1 MTGFISKF
9 SGRLVGVAAVAI
21 LAGCGVTM
29 NGAVIGVPP
38 SIAPGAVLRATD
50 PALGVYQQ
58 SLLGELNQAAATQG
72 GRESQQLQAE
82 FNALTNDHTL
92 IDAEK
97 IDVLRQF
104 GASQISVRQSLL
116 TQLIADVQ
124 SRHHL
129 SAGQRSAVVSNLQ
142 AVSAHLSSLGNVIA
156 QDILVDRLRT
166 DIVSIASSTQIY
178 AIVQPVNHLAA
189 AAEIRLP
196 DP

>member
-1 MTGFISKF
+1 MTGFISKC
-9 SGRLVGVAAVAI
+9 SVRLVGVAAVAI

-38 SIAPGAVLRATD
+38 PVAPGPVLSATH
-50 PALGVYQQ
+50 PAAGVDQQ

-72 GRESQQLQAE
+72 DRGAQQLLAE
-82 FNALTNDHTL
+82 FDSLTNDHTL

-97 IDVLRQF
+97 IDVLKQF

-116 TQLIADVQ
+116 TQLIADLQ

-129 SAGQRSAVVSNLQ
+129 SAGQRSAVVSKLQ
-142 AVSAHLSSLGNVIA
+142 AVSAQLSSLGNVIA
-156 QDILVDRLRT
+156 QDTLVDRLRT
-166 DIVSIASSTQIY
+166 DIISIASSTQIY